1 LGENNADCIDCDRP
15 CKILPNDLTGMSR
28 DPDRIPMLALCCAFF
43 GVGVDRAKQNCS
55 RPAQANQQVAQ
66 QTAIIGR
73 AGHCF
78 SPFRVIFPTHTLMGS
93 FMKKR
98 IARRRPR
105 LGLRGP
111 STPLGIPRVTPRNRA
126 TAERGTQDSLLTK
139 CPHREYRSE
148 PERRRGSPD
157 RP

>member
-1 LGENNADCIDCDRP
+1 VDERSHQRIQEAEAGENNADCIDCDRP

-73 AGHCF
+73 GWTLLF
-78 SPFRVIFPTHTLMGS
+78 SIPCHISHPHPHGFFYEEADCKKAAAAWSKGPQHTTRYTTCDPAESGDGGAWN
-93 FMKKR
+93 
-98 IARRRPR
+98 AR
-105 LGLRGP
+105 
-111 STPLGIPRVTPRNRA
+111 
-126 TAERGTQDSLLTK
+126 
-139 CPHREYRSE
+139 
-148 PERRRGSPD
+148 
-157 RP
+157 